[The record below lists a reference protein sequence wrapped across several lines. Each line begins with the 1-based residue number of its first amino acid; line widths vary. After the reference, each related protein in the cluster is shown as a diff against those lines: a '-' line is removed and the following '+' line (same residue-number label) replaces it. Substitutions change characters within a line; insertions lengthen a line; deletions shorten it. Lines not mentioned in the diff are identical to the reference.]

1 MSFVTMSLF
10 EYAALLKIRFYGTRN
25 VNKAAVVPA
34 AARKT
39 SEMIQKMIK
48 TADKDGLAAE
58 VNTLCATI
66 DKVALVIFVIVFFV
80 ASLIYWIWYSTE
92 YE

>member
-25 VNKAAVVPA
+25 VKKAAVVPA

-39 SEMIQKMIK
+39 SEMIQKMMD
-48 TADKDGLAAE
+48 TADEDGLAAE
-58 VNTLCATI
+58 VNILCATI